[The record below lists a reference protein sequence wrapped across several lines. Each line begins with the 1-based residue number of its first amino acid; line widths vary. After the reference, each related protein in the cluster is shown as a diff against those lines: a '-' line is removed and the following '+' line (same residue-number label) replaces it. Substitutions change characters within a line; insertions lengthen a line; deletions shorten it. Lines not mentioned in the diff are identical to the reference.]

1 MQPPLRILGRVCFGV
16 ASSVSCG
23 CFPPLGWDAPVPTP
37 AAVSWMGG
45 AGAGVPTTAGSLV
58 SAAAAPTP
66 LPTVTTDD
74 PEVAERRRA
83 RARALLEER
92 LQKAQC
98 AAGPA
103 AAAAAP
109 VQ

>member
-1 MQPPLRILGRVCFGV
+1 
-16 ASSVSCG
+16 
-23 CFPPLGWDAPVPTP
+23 
-37 AAVSWMGG
+37 
-45 AGAGVPTTAGSLV
+45 
-58 SAAAAPTP
+58 
-66 LPTVTTDD
+66 
-74 PEVAERRRA
+74 VAERRRA

>member
-1 MQPPLRILGRVCFGV
+1 MRCLLDPSEL
-16 ASSVSCG
+16 
-23 CFPPLGWDAPVPTP
+23 APNPNP
-37 AAVSWMGG
+37 NANAN
-45 AGAGVPTTAGSLV
+45 ANANANQ
-58 SAAAAPTP
+58 
-66 LPTVTTDD
+66 VTTDD